1 MSKLIE
7 ALESIK
13 RNINGIK
20 NDEEAFHRIREDA
33 MRMLL
38 EHKNL
43 ELKLLMRWDEMDK
56 AMDIVIEET
65 KRITRRHDGQKTN

>member
-7 ALESIK
+7 ALEGIK

-56 AMDIVIEET
+56 AMNIVIEET
-65 KRITRRHDGQKTN
+65 KRITRRHDG